1 MTPKPK
7 GKKIL
12 VMGLNRSGK
21 TTFSRLLR
29 TKLKCPYFNAD
40 DVRIQFNDFDFSTKG
55 RNRQARRMKILCDW
69 ALRYGNEYAIAD
81 FICPTNETRMSF
93 DPDHIIFMDTVEGS
107 SYLDTHR
114 MFKKPVLLRD
124 DMRIISKGN
133 FPEQVDKFFWQYL
146 RRIK

>member
-21 TTFSRLLR
+21 TNFSRLLA
-29 TKLKCPYFNAD
+29 TKIQCPYFNAD
-40 DVRIQFNDFDFSTKG
+40 DVRQQFHDHDFSSVG

-69 ALRYGNEYAIAD
+69 AIRYGNEYAIAD
-81 FICPTNETRMSF
+81 FICPTNETRMLF
-93 DPDHIIFMDTVEGS
+93 EPDHIVFMDTVEGS
-107 SYLDTHR
+107 LYKDTHK

-124 DMRIISKGN
+124 DMRITEKVN